1 MRMTDSVCRIFI
13 HGLES
18 SNKGT
23 KSVFFREK
31 FPDMILPTFAGDLP
45 KRLLKLEGILSEKSE
60 IRIVGSS
67 FGGLMGALFTMANE
81 SRVKNLTLL
90 APAIHIIHHA
100 PRKLKKISIPV
111 CIYHGTEDDVIP
123 LADVEKVAGE
133 LFTNLTFHKVKD
145 DHFLHRTFK
154 TIDWENLLA

>member
-1 MRMTDSVCRIFI
+1 MDSVCRIFI

-31 FPDMILPTFAGDLP
+31 FLDMIIPTFEGDLP
-45 KRLLKLEGILSEKSE
+45 ERLSKLDGILSEKSE

-67 FGGLMGALFTMANE
+67 FGGLMGALFAMANE

-90 APAIHIIHHA
+90 APAIHMIHLA
-100 PRKLKKISIPV
+100 PQKVRKIAIPV
-111 CIYHGTEDDVIP
+111 CLYHGTEDTVIP
-123 LADVEKVAGE
+123 IEAVEKTTAAYFE
-133 LFTNLTFHKVKD
+133 NLTFHKVKD
-145 DHFLHRTFK
+145 DHFLHKTFK
-154 TIDWENLLA
+154 IIDWDGLLA

>member
-1 MRMTDSVCRIFI
+1 MTDSVCRIFI

-31 FPDMILPTFAGDLP
+31 FPSMILPTFVGSLP
-45 KRLLKLEGILSEKSE
+45 ERLSTLGVFLSEKST

-67 FGGLMGALFTMANE
+67 FGDLMGALFAMENE
-81 SRVKNLTLL
+81 SRVKNLILL
-90 APAIHIIHHA
+90 APAIHIIQDA
-100 PRKLKKISIPV
+100 PVKTRKISIPV
-111 CIYHGTEDDVIP
+111 TIYHGTEDEVIP
-123 LADVEKVAGE
+123 LEAVQKVAGE
-133 LFTNLTFHKVKD
+133 FFTDLTFHKVQD

-154 TIDWENLLA
+154 TIPWEDLLA